1 MDKAKTKI
9 SALLIT
15 FNEEDNIQAVLDNI
29 NFADEII
36 VVDSF
41 STDNTVTLIKKH
53 PHVKLIQREF
63 TNYTDQK
70 KFTMEQATHDWI
82 LFLDADERITPGLKE
97 EILEVTQNDA
107 SASAYY
113 FLRTF
118 MFKKEILRFSGWQSD
133 KNYRLFKKSKV
144 HFTEDRI
151 VHETLVVDGQSLTLK
166 NKLLHYSFKNH
177 HDYKG
182 KMLKYGR
189 MKAQEE
195 FLKGKKARW
204 YHFIFRPTY
213 KFLNHYV
220 MRLGFLD
227 GKKGITICYLN
238 ALGVLERYRE
248 LKRLH
253 NQKSH

>member
-15 FNEEDNIQAVLDNI
+15 FNEEDNIEAVLDNI

-204 YHFIFRPTY
+204 YHFIFRPAY